1 MERNTCDVKISE
13 KVLLPIIEANAFS
26 GIGLN
31 KLRDLTNDPRC
42 PFVFYVGK
50 CKMIKR
56 KAFERFLE
64 EKIEI

>member
-13 KVLLPIIEANAFS
+13 KVSIMMEANAFS

>member
-13 KVLLPIIEANAFS
+13 KVLLTIIEANAFS

-42 PFVFYVGK
+42 PFVFY
-50 CKMIKR
+50 
-56 KAFERFLE
+56 
-64 EKIEI
+64 

>member
-1 MERNTCDVKISE
+1 MEKKECDVKISE
-13 KVLLPIIEANAFS
+13 KILLTIIEANAYS

-50 CKMIKR
+50 RKMIKR
-56 KAFERFLE
+56 KAFELFLE
-64 EKIEI
+64 KEIEI